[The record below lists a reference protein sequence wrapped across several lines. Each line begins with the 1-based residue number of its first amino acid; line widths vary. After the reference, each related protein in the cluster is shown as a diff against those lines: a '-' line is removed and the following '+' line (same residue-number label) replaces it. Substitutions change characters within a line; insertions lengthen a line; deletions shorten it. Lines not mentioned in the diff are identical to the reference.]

1 MYDEAADFAEHRT
14 QMESMD
20 TTLAACGVFVDWPTA
35 TVCDVGGGGGLR
47 AGLLASRAK
56 RVHCADVIDQQ
67 ARYGGEFVKLLAEKL
82 ERHGHHLPVDRFAVD
97 VTDATRLMYRDGWFD
112 FICSV
117 NAFEHIPDPNLALT
131 EIARVL
137 RPGGHAY
144 ISFDPIWTADT
155 GNHFQHYVPEPWA
168 HLVLDEAQFVAR
180 MRGAGAEDWEVND
193 FHLWLNRHRLGVYQ
207 RLFGVSAKELG
218 LNVLAQQSWSGVVDD
233 ANLLHENWELA
244 LKTYSREELLTR
256 GMYVLMRKNTQNHT
270 NLSSSYQSGWAIA
283 LRKKFWRRQVSQ

>member
-1 MYDEAADFAEHRT
+1 MYDEAADFSEHRT
-14 QMESMD
+14 HIESMD
-20 TTLAACGVFVDWPTA
+20 ATLAACGVFVDWPTA

-56 RVHCADVIDQQ
+56 RMHCADVIDQQ

-82 ERHGHHLPVDRFAVD
+82 ERYGHHLPIDRFAFD

-112 FICSV
+112 FVYSV
-117 NAFEHIPDPNLALT
+117 NAFEHIPDPNLALA

-144 ISFDPIWTADT
+144 LWFDPIWTADT
-155 GNHFQHYVPEPWA
+155 GNHFQHRVPEPWA

-180 MRGAGAEDWEVND
+180 MREAGAEDWEVND
-193 FHLWLNRHRLGVYQ
+193 FRWSMNRQRLGVYQ
-207 RLFGVSAKELG
+207 RLFGVRATDLG
-218 LNVLAQQSWSGVVDD
+218 LDVLAQQSWSGVVDD
-233 ANLLHENWELA
+233 AHLSHENWALA

-256 GMYVLMRKNTQNHT
+256 GMYVLMRKRTRPKTQDC
-270 NLSSSYQSGWAIA
+270 
-283 LRKKFWRRQVSQ
+283 